1 MSVML
6 TYPEIVELIGALD
19 TSIVQ
24 EHLRNDERSART
36 IERLRAARAKLE
48 AVQGALQGGR
58 RAESEQLMATLTV
71 GRNPGATQS

>member
-6 TYPEIVELIGALD
+6 TYPEIVELIDALD

-24 EHLRNDERSART
+24 EYLRNDERSART

-48 AVQGALQGGR
+48 AVQGALHGG
-58 RAESEQLMATLTV
+58 RAESEQLIATLTV
-71 GRNPGATQS
+71 GRGPDATQS